1 MQYLIQYQRVGYIF
15 LAERSLRRKK
25 LQRSYELQHS
35 NFRDFLSTRVSA
47 LVVSFCA
54 PLLRVKL
61 CLAIP
66 GAAFVI
72 VVCGIFLGHEIFPH
86 L

>member
-1 MQYLIQYQRVGYIF
+1 MQYLIQYQRLGYIF

-25 LQRSYELQHS
+25 LQQSSYELQHS
-35 NFRDFLSTRVSA
+35 HFRDFLSTRVSA

-61 CLAIP
+61 CLAITSSP
-66 GAAFVI
+66 D
-72 VVCGIFLGHEIFPH
+72 
-86 L
+86 